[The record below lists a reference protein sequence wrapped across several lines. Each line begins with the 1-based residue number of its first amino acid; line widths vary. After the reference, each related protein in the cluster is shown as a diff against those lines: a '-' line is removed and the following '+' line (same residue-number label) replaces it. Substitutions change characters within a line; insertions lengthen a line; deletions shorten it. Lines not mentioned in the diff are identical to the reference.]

1 MSAFAHICH
10 LIMTI
15 IFFPWIIVW
24 VGCAVSAGN
33 SKKRQDREMQ
43 ARQTAA
49 LEELART
56 GKWKGWN
63 DK

>member
-1 MSAFAHICH
+1 MSALGHVFN

-33 SKKRQDREMQ
+33 RRKKKDEQLME
-43 ARQTAA
+43 RQTKA
-49 LEELART
+49 LEELARIE
-56 GKWKGWN
+56 KYRGWN
-63 DK
+63 NK